1 MNRVLLKFV
10 WKNGQERL
18 YLLSP
23 TAETSE
29 ENLRGTVAS
38 IMALFASGDSLIH
51 VDYEGR
57 MFGIVG
63 KDIISVEASAV
74 DENYRI

>member
-10 WKNGQERL
+10 WKNGQERHYVL
-18 YLLSP
+18 AA

-29 ENLRGTVAS
+29 ENLRGTVAG
-38 IMALFASGDSLIH
+38 IMSLFASGDSLIH
-51 VDYEGR
+51 TDYEGR

-63 KDIISVEASAV
+63 KNIITVEASAV
-74 DENYRI
+74 DENYRP